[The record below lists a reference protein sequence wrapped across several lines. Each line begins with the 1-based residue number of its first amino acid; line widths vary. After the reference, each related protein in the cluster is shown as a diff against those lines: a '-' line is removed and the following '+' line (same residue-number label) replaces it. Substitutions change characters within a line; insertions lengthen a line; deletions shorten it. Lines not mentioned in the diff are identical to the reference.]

1 MVITSTLIFMK
12 NTSVLAITASSLA
25 MAFSAAAST
34 VTWVPVGDAGNAADT
49 TGFGAVGYNYSIA
62 QFEFSNQQYAH
73 FLNSVDLT
81 GANTYLLYNSNMGSN
96 IRGGIS
102 FVPTNADGAKYVVK
116 ANFGDKPVNYVN
128 WFDAARVANWMNNGA
143 TVGASTE
150 TGAYTLNG
158 ATSGSTVA
166 RNPDASIFIPNQNE
180 WYKAAFYKA
189 SGTNAGYWE
198 YAYQSES
205 GPTSVTANA
214 TGVGSAGP
222 VGSFANYNYGAVWN
236 GANGNVTSVGTNG
249 GPSAY
254 QTFDMNGNVREV
266 VDTTPGV
273 NAVWRGGSF
282 TGTNF
287 NAVNATRGRFTGA
300 ATTENFFAG
309 FRLAS
314 VPEPGSTIPLLTLF
328 GLGMAKSRRRKA

>member
-1 MVITSTLIFMK
+1 MK
-12 NTSVLAITASSLA
+12 NSKILAIAASSLA
-25 MAFSAAAST
+25 MAFSAGAST
-34 VTWVPVGDAGNAADT
+34 ITWVPVGDAGNAADN

-62 QFEFSNQQYAH
+62 QFEFTNQQYAN

-81 GANTYLLYNSNMGSN
+81 GANTYLLYNAEMGSN
-96 IRGGIS
+96 VRGGIR

-128 WFDAARVANWMNNGA
+128 WFDAARVANWMHNGA

-158 ATSGSTVA
+158 TTSGSTVA
-166 RNPDASIFIPNQNE
+166 RNPGAQVFIPNQDE
-180 WYKAAFYKA
+180 WYKAAFYKS
-189 SGTNAGYWE
+189 SGTTAGYWE
-198 YAYQSES
+198 YAMATDSAPS
-205 GPTSVTANA
+205 PVAANA
-214 TGVGSAGP
+214 TGDGLAGP
-222 VGSFANYNYGAVWN
+222 IGSFANYNFGADWN
-236 GANGNVTSVGTNG
+236 SLNGNVTSVGTNG

-254 QTFDMNGNVREV
+254 RTFDMSGNVREV

-273 NAVWRGGSF
+273 NTVWRGGSF
-282 TGTNF
+282 
-287 NAVNATRGRFTGA
+287 VATPPSSLSATSGRFTGA

>member
-1 MVITSTLIFMK
+1 MK
-12 NTSVLAITASSLA
+12 NSTILAIAASSLA
-25 MAFSAAAST
+25 MAFSATAST
-34 VTWVPVGDAGNAADT
+34 VTWVPVGDAGNAADN
-49 TGFGAVGYNYSIA
+49 TGFGAVGYNFSIA
-62 QFEFSNQQYAH
+62 QFEFTNQQYAN

-81 GANTYLLYNSNMGSN
+81 GANTYQLYSPSMGTDTR
-96 IRGGIS
+96 RGGIS
-102 FVPTNADGAKYVVK
+102 FVPTNANGAKYVVK
-116 ANFGDKPVNYVN
+116 ANFGDKPVNHVS
-128 WFDAARVANWMNNGA
+128 WFDAARVANWMHNGA

-150 TGAYTLNG
+150 TGSYTLNG

-166 RNPDASIFIPNQNE
+166 RNAGASVFIPNQNE

-198 YAYQSES
+198 YAMSTDS
-205 GPTSVTANA
+205 APALVSASP

-222 VGSFANYNYGAVWN
+222 FGSFANYNYGADWN

-249 GPSAY
+249 GSSAY
-254 QTFDMNGNVREV
+254 GTFDMSGNVREV
-266 VDTTPGV
+266 TETAPGV
-273 NAVWRGGSF
+273 NTVWRGGSLL
-282 TGTNF
+282 GTLAQNS
-287 NAVNATRGRFTGA
+287 ATSGTFSGP
-300 ATTENFFAG
+300 ATTELAFAG